1 MSLAN
6 RLYELQQVEL
16 AVAAR
21 QKALDEIEQ
30 QFSHNE
36 AYETAMSSLSSAEQ
50 SQAGL
55 EKQYKELDYEAE
67 ELRRNIHSLNDKLY
81 GGKIK
86 NPKELLGYEQENE
99 SFKARLSKKDDV
111 LLDLMD
117 RIENGRVRITA
128 LRGEFKAADEAF
140 SRLKTELTGQ
150 KESEKRELD
159 ELQARQQDMVS
170 ALAKPALAS
179 YQNLRSRKGQAVVKV
194 EQGRCMGCR
203 VSLSVNELNRVRGT
217 ELVNCSNCGRILYLS

>member
-16 AVAAR
+16 VIAAR
-21 QKALDEIEQ
+21 QKALGEIEQ
-30 QFSHNE
+30 QLNHNE
-36 AYETAMSSLSSAEQ
+36 TYETAMSSLSSAEQ

-55 EKQYKELDYEAE
+55 EKQYKEFEYEAE
-67 ELRRNIHSLNDKLY
+67 ELRRNIHSINDKLY

-117 RIENGRVRITA
+117 RIENGRTTIVS
-128 LRGEFKAADEAF
+128 LRSEFKAADEAF
-140 SRLKTELTGQ
+140 SRLKTELTGR

-159 ELQARQQDMVS
+159 ELQARHQVMVS
-170 ALAKPALAS
+170 ALAGPVLAG
-179 YQNLRSRKGQAVVKV
+179 YQDLRSRKGQAVVKV

-203 VSLSVNELNRVRGT
+203 VGLSVNELNRVRGT
-217 ELVNCSNCGRILYLS
+217 EMVNCSNCGRILYLS

>member
-6 RLYELQQVEL
+6 RLYELQQAEL
-16 AVAAR
+16 AIAAR
-21 QKALDEIEQ
+21 QKTLDDIERRLN
-30 QFSHNE
+30 HNE
-36 AYETAMSSLSSAEQ
+36 AYETIKAALSAEEQ
-50 SQAGL
+50 GQAGL
-55 EKQYKELDYEAE
+55 EKQYRELEYEAE
-67 ELRRNIHSLNDKLY
+67 ELRSSIHSINDKLY

-117 RIENGRVRITA
+117 RIENGRARIAA
-128 LRGEFKAADEAF
+128 LRSEFKAADGAF
-140 SRLKTELTGQ
+140 SRLKAELTGQ
-150 KESEKRELD
+150 KESEKRELE
-159 ELQARQQDMVS
+159 ELTARHKGMVS
-170 ALAKPALAS
+170 ALDGPVLAG
-179 YQNLRSRKGQAVVKV
+179 YQDLRNRKGQAVVKV

-203 VSLSVNELNRVRGT
+203 VGLSVNELNRVRGT